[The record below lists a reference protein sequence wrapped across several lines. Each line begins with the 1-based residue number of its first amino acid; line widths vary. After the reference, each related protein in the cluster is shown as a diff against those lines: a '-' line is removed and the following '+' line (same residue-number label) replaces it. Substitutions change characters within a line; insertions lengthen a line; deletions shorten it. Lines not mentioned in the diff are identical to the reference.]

1 MSQLVITAV
10 GSDRPGLVDAFTG
23 FLHDAGANI
32 ADSRMINLRGQFAI
46 MILIE
51 ADDEQVIRR
60 VAIDAVDA
68 GNEVGMEVRVAG
80 DKSLENHMQG
90 QPYCVKVF
98 AMDQPG
104 IVHRV
109 THLLHH
115 LKVNIE
121 ELQTRLSA
129 GSYSGTPL
137 FTMNMLIT
145 IPREVAVKQVRED
158 LETLC
163 DELNCDVDVQAVG
176 ASSKPLAV

>member
-46 MILIE
+46 LILVE
-51 ADDEQVIRR
+51 ADSDDVIRR
-60 VAIDAVDA
+60 IANEAVDA
-68 GNEVGMEVRVAG
+68 GNEVGLEVRIAG
-80 DKSLENHMQG
+80 DKSIETRMQG
-90 QPYCVKVF
+90 QPYRVKVF

-109 THLLHH
+109 THLLHQ

-121 ELQTRLSA
+121 ELATNLSA

-137 FTMNMLIT
+137 FTMIMLIT
-145 IPREVAVKQVRED
+145 IPRDVPVKQLKLE

-163 DELNCDVDVQAVG
+163 DELNCDVDVDPAT
-176 ASSKPLAV
+176 A

>member
-46 MILIE
+46 LILVE
-51 ADDEQVIRR
+51 AERDDVIRR
-60 VAIDAVDA
+60 IANDAVDA
-68 GNEVGMEVRVAG
+68 GNEVGLEVRVAG
-80 DKSLENHMQG
+80 DKSIENRMQG
-90 QPYCVKVF
+90 QPYRVKVF

-109 THLLHH
+109 THLLHQ

-121 ELQTRLSA
+121 ELQTTLSA

-137 FTMNMLIT
+137 FTMNMHIT
-145 IPREVAVKQVRED
+145 IPRDVPVKQLKAE
-158 LETLC
+158 LESLC
-163 DELNCDVDVQAVG
+163 DELNCDVDVDPAVG
-176 ASSKPLAV
+176 